1 MTTTNETKIMNVS
14 EFAQQVANHA
24 QTPVS
29 VYRISGRRY
38 GGFSVQVANT
48 GYIYEN
54 DCWTVFFNGTEATAS
69 SLGDAWDQLLIQY
82 KIDQDELDRT
92 NRLARGW

>member
-1 MTTTNETKIMNVS
+1 MNVS

-54 DCWTVFFNGTEATAS
+54 DCWTVLFNGTTVTGSTSE
-69 SLGDAWDQLLIQY
+69 SLDEVWKGLLKQY
-82 KIDQDELDRT
+82 KKDQDAMDRDR
-92 NRLARGW
+92 RLAQGW